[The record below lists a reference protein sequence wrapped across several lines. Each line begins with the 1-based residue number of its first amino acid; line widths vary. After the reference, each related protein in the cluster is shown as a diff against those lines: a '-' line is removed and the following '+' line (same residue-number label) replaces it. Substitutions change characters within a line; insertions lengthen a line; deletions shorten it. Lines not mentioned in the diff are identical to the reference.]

1 MELQDTRFMRFV
13 LHFWVKHGK
22 FKGASRVCAVLI
34 NFFLLILKL
43 VFCGVILIVLA
54 PYLAAQA
61 ILNRPRL
68 NILQKILYVLLV
80 VICLILDVPM
90 LIMCLLGTAM
100 TVRFLIDG
108 QLLAA
113 LIFGAVSWVLIRIT
127 KPLIFAPFCRNVEEL
142 EDDEYEEEEE
152 EVVQNEIEDDIDDLV
167 FCQLFKL
174 GEDMCLLID
183 HIEMC
188 PDETAFIRVLSQET
202 YTPIYKRKVRRD
214 KQGNR
219 YIVFNSTKY
228 YLDDKKTQPV
238 ITTK

>member
-1 MELQDTRFMRFV
+1 
-13 LHFWVKHGK
+13 
-22 FKGASRVCAVLI
+22 
-34 NFFLLILKL
+34 
-43 VFCGVILIVLA
+43 
-54 PYLAAQA
+54 
-61 ILNRPRL
+61 
-68 NILQKILYVLLV
+68 
-80 VICLILDVPM
+80 
-90 LIMCLLGTAM
+90 M
-100 TVRFLIDG
+100 TVRFLMDG

-127 KPLIFAPFCRNVEEL
+127 KPLIFAPFYRDVKEI

-152 EVVQNEIEDDIDDLV
+152 EEVVQTEIEDDIDDLV
-167 FCQLFKL
+167 FCQLFNL